1 MNADGSAA
9 GPERISKDFVP
20 TTPTRANTK
29 PIYGAEIKP
38 IDEPKNRFDTFQYP
52 PITTDGMGICMFDG
66 TLNQHR
72 DHLAYRWEKYCGLRN
87 AIDQNEGGL
96 EKFSRGYEIMGF
108 TRDETG
114 ITYREWAPGAKAA
127 CLFGDFNGWS
137 TGAEGVWM
145 TKNDFGV
152 FEVFMPN
159 NADGSPAIPHG
170 TRVKIHPETEG
181 QVHGWTRFRR
191 GSSSPCRRRGHSF
204 RWHLLRS
211 AEEEQYEMKWARP
224 DAPEELRIYEAHVGM
239 SSREPKINSYIA
251 FADEVLPRIKNLGYN
266 AVQLMAIQEHAY
278 YASFG
283 YHVTNFFGV
292 SSRCGTPDELK
303 YLVDKA
309 HSMGI
314 SVLMDLV
321 HSHSS
326 SNVTDGINMFD
337 GSDGQYFHSGPQ
349 GYHWMWDSRCFNYGN
364 WEVLRFLLSNLR
376 YWMEEFKFDGF
387 RFDGV
392 TSMMYKHHGLQDD
405 LYRRLRRILWH
416 GHGRGRD
423 GVPDARQ

>member
-1 MNADGSAA
+1 
-9 GPERISKDFVP
+9 
-20 TTPTRANTK
+20 
-29 PIYGAEIKP
+29 
-38 IDEPKNRFDTFQYP
+38 
-52 PITTDGMGICMFDG
+52 MFDG

-170 TRVKIHPETEG
+170 TRVKIHLEMEG
-181 QVHGWTRFRR
+181 QEPVDKIPAWIKFAVQAPDEIPSTASTTILPGGAVPVQVRAPKSPKRFASTRRTSACR
-191 GSSSPCRRRGHSF
+191 PSSPRSTRTSSSRISDSASRSWVQRR
-204 RWHLLRS
+204 
-211 AEEEQYEMKWARP
+211 A
-224 DAPEELRIYEAHVGM
+224 
-239 SSREPKINSYIA
+239 
-251 FADEVLPRIKNLGYN
+251 ADGD
-266 AVQLMAIQEHAY
+266 QEHAY

-283 YHVTNFFGV
+283 YHVTNFFAV

-303 YLVDKA
+303 YLIDTA
-309 HSMGI
+309 HSYGLT
-314 SVLMDLV
+314 VLMDIV
-321 HSHSS
+321 HSHAS
-326 SNVTDGINMFD
+326 SNSLDGINQFD
-337 GSDGQYFHSGPQ
+337 GTNGQYFHDGPQ

-364 WEVLRFLLSNLR
+364 WEVIRFLLSNLR
-376 YWMEEFKFDGF
+376 YWMEEFKFDGS
-387 RFDGV
+387 DS
-392 TSMMYKHHGLQDD
+392 T
-405 LYRRLRRILWH
+405 
-416 GHGRGRD
+416 
-423 GVPDARQ
+423 A